1 MLIDDKKK
9 SGKPISEDAQRQM
22 YTKFFKDFFNLNTK
36 RQRDFDK
43 KLAEDL
49 VDKYA
54 SQFDEHK
61 LNNNLVFVPK
71 PPLYI
76 NGNGNSNQKTAFTL
90 EC

>member
-1 MLIDDKKK
+1 
-9 SGKPISEDAQRQM
+9 M
-22 YTKFFKDFFNLNTK
+22 YTKFFKDFFTLNTK

-43 KLAEDL
+43 NLAEDL

-61 LNNNLVFVPK
+61 FNKKLVCVPK
-71 PPLYI
+71 PPLYT
-76 NGNGNSNQKTAFTL
+76 NGNGNSNQKAAFTL